1 MARHEFERRKRE
13 FLQSEWQHMINF
25 CRDKLTY
32 GLNEQTD
39 VRDLRLRVPFSCLIV
54 GKSQCG
60 KTELLLTILRQWRY
74 VTTDHDGVYTKRLY
88 WYYGTASDAQKNE
101 VKSIFDMYRR
111 ELNDGDS
118 PDVELHFVHVTD
130 FDDPEVTRLLDRMER
145 SIVVF
150 DDLMSEMTKNDKVAS
165 VFTRE
170 VHHRRLC
177 VFHLWQNVFPCKSA
191 TPTITKHT
199 QYKIVFENAETALEL
214 KTMLWHMYPYNHK
227 AIFKRVTEFFKSSP
241 PGTYP
246 FVMFRTSPQEKN
258 RDCAIVGNAI
268 SRNTDDIR
276 HYIF

>member
-1 MARHEFERRKRE
+1 M
-13 FLQSEWQHMINF
+13 
-25 CRDKLTY
+25 
-32 GLNEQTD
+32 
-39 VRDLRLRVPFSCLIV
+39 
-54 GKSQCG
+54 
-60 KTELLLTILRQWRY
+60 
-74 VTTDHDGVYTKRLY
+74 
-88 WYYGTASDAQKNE
+88 NE

-177 VFHLWQNVFPCKSA
+177 VFHLWQNVFPRKSA
-191 TPTITKHT
+191 APTITKNT

-227 AIFKRVTEFFKSSP
+227 AIFKRVTDVFTSSP

-258 RDCAIVGNAI
+258 RDCAIVVNAI

-276 HYIF
+276 HYIFSDEPPFVLSTR